1 MKYAKL
7 VNGEIE
13 FAPVNKGSIINYNLD
28 IDSMLSDGYKP
39 FEGAEKPTTDRN
51 FEIKYFENSEKIT
64 EVINYLESEEAYQ
77 KRKSDE
83 KILQEIETINK
94 IINCIDSK
102 RIRAICE
109 PSVKDEESGQTW
121 LEYYNAQILELRE
134 KLQTL
139 QERIDKNDITE

>member
-7 VNGEIE
+7 INGEIE
-13 FAPVNKGSIINYNLD
+13 FAPVNKGSNINYNLD

-39 FEGAEKPTTDRN
+39 FEEAEKPTTDRN
-51 FEIKYFENSEKIT
+51 FEIKYLENSEKIT

-83 KILQEIETINK
+83 KILQEIETLNK

-121 LEYYNAQILELRE
+121 LEYYNAQISELRE